1 METSSRQYLSRSTSF
16 VRSGPS
22 YLDRRFHSLSGASR
36 CSDDTAVSRVVR
48 LSQYTCLTSCR
59 QAPVRSVLVVE
70 RQVPPQSLMGGAD
83 AVVGLQIHRLIPR
96 IPPQPFHKHVVPP
109 AACAVHTD
117 PDAMV
122 FQTPGE
128 LLVGELAALVDV
140 EDVRS
145 AIAG

>member
-16 VRSGPS
+16 VRGGPS
-22 YLDRRFHSLSGASR
+22 YLDRMFHSLSGASR
-36 CSDDTAVSRVVR
+36 CSDYAEVSRVIR
-48 LSQYTCLTSCR
+48 LSQHTCLASCR
-59 QAPVRSVLVVE
+59 QTPSAVCTGCRTSGTAPI
-70 RQVPPQSLMGGAD
+70 PGGGAD
-83 AVVGLQIHRLIPR
+83 AIVGLQIHRFVPR
-96 IPPQPFHKHVVPP
+96 APPLPFHKHVVPP

-122 FQTPGE
+122 FQAPCE
-128 LLVGELAALVDV
+128 PLVGELAALVDI